1 MDFCWLEV
9 DQINFFHNWEHYSS
23 PKYPPNIPFYVKGI
37 SLSSFFWYF
46 PLVSL
51 GWGIWLLCGFGRWIA
66 YACLSPSCP
75 FIIQAIPAYRE
86 QVFFW
91 TSLSCKKYKIG
102 PIWRSPWVL
111 KATWAWDCIWSL
123 YYHTYCCCKPKSYF
137 LTLALWIISLLDLS
151 MAFAIPCLSK
161 LQSFAVYERKKIFF
175 GW

>member
-86 QVFFW
+86 QVFSW
-91 TSLSCKKYKIG
+91 TSLSCKKCKIG
-102 PIWRSPWVL
+102 RLLCCMEFSRQEYWIALSCSSPGDIHDPGTKTGSLHCRHILYHLSPMHVHEWKLNCKLYTPTVL
-111 KATWAWDCIWSL
+111 
-123 YYHTYCCCKPKSYF
+123 
-137 LTLALWIISLLDLS
+137 
-151 MAFAIPCLSK
+151 
-161 LQSFAVYERKKIFF
+161 
-175 GW
+175 